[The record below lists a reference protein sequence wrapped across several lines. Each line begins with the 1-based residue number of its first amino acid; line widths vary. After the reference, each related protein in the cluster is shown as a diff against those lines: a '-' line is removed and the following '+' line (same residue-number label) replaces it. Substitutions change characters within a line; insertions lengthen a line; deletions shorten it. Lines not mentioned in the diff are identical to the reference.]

1 MSLEKPT
8 ALDETTRRQ
17 HRAGVEDGAASGATV
32 GLLLGLA
39 IGGGAVAL
47 PAVALGAVLG
57 GALGKVIVSRIS
69 PEEMDPP
76 AGHGPNVGMYA
87 PDSG

>member
-1 MSLEKPT
+1 
-8 ALDETTRRQ
+8 
-17 HRAGVEDGAASGATV
+17 
-32 GLLLGLA
+32 
-39 IGGGAVAL
+39 VAL